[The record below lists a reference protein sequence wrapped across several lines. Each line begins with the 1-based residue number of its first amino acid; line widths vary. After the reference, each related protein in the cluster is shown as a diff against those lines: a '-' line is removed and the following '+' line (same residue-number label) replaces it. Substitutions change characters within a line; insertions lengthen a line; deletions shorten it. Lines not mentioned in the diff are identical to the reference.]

1 MQLHE
6 LTLSINMILVYEN
19 GKKKNRQHAKVLGE
33 GERYDTQ
40 ELAKPGVTPKGKM
53 RDVKLSQAMCLITTR

>member
-1 MQLHE
+1 
-6 LTLSINMILVYEN
+6 MILVYEN